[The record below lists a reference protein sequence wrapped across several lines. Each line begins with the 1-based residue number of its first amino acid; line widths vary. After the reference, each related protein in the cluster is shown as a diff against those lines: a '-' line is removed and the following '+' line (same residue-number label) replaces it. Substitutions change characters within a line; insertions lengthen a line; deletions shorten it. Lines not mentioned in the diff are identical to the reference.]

1 MLYPWQIDDYNNLVS
16 AYNNR
21 KFQTLLIYGAANS
34 APEEVIHKFID
45 YLLCVSP
52 NGIEAC
58 GKCASCRIRH
68 DSDHPDFY
76 LLAADE
82 SEERKTLLIKVEE
95 VRKVTEFA
103 MMSLHMANH
112 KVIFLPDAGQ
122 LNLSSA
128 NALLKIIEEP
138 PVNCIFILQSANV
151 NKLLPTILS
160 RCFKFQLK
168 TPERN
173 LALQYLYERQVE
185 NAEFWLNYFGGEP
198 VFDIPVSS
206 NELILLQE
214 GLLKPSV
221 DNIFSLSNTL
231 DPKKIGMTFWVDY
244 LGRWLSDIARVKLG
258 GTPAYF
264 SIVGD
269 SLARLVGRVND
280 EKLYALQDELI
291 FLSEWA
297 EHPLNHKLQLENLL
311 FRYQQIYV

>member
-1 MLYPWQIDDYNNLVS
+1 MLYPWQIDDYTNLVN

-34 APEEVIHKFID
+34 APEEIVHKFID

-58 GKCASCRIRH
+58 GKCASCIIRH

-103 MMSLHMANH
+103 MMSLHMANR

-138 PVNCIFILQSANV
+138 PANCIFILQSANI

-160 RCFKFQLK
+160 RCFKFLLK
-168 TPERN
+168 TPERK
-173 LALQYLYERQVE
+173 LALAYLQQEQLE
-185 NAEFWLNYFGGEP
+185 NAEFWLNYFSGEP
-198 VFDIPVSS
+198 VFDIPVSAEQLS
-206 NELILLQE
+206 LLQE

-221 DNIFSLSNTL
+221 DNIFALSNEL
-231 DPKKIGMTFWVDY
+231 DPKKIGMAFWLDY
-244 LGRWLSDIARVKLG
+244 LGKWLSDIARVKLG
-258 GTPAYF
+258 GSPAYF
-264 SIVGD
+264 STAHE
-269 SLARLVGRVND
+269 SLIKLVSRVND
-280 EKLYALQDELI
+280 EKLYALQDELV
-291 FLSEWA
+291 FLSEWT

>member
-1 MLYPWQIDDYNNLVS
+1 MLYPWQIDDYTNLVN

-34 APEEVIHKFID
+34 APEEIVHKFID

-52 NGIEAC
+52 NGVEAC
-58 GKCASCRIRH
+58 GKCASCIIRH

-95 VRKVTEFA
+95 VREVTEFA

-138 PVNCIFILQSANV
+138 PANCIFILQSANI

-168 TPERN
+168 IPERK
-173 LALQYLYERQVE
+173 LALAYLQQEQLE

-198 VFDIPVSS
+198 LFDIPVSAEQLS
-206 NELILLQE
+206 LLQE

-221 DNIFSLSNTL
+221 DNIFALSSEL
-231 DPKKIGMTFWVDY
+231 DPKKIGMAFWLDY
-244 LGRWLSDIARVKLG
+244 LGKWLSDIARVKLG
-258 GTPAYF
+258 GSPAYF
-264 SIVGD
+264 STVQE
-269 SLARLVGRVND
+269 SLIKLVSRIND

-291 FLSEWA
+291 FLSEWT